1 MLYQIRWFD
10 IHKQYLDLIEE
21 GEDFS
26 MLVLLPSAIISPM
39 MHGIWP
45 HLPGH
50 IHCAAYVAVINW
62 NSKRPQGLLKI
73 AI

>member
-1 MLYQIRWFD
+1 MLYQVRWFD
-10 IHKQYLDLIEE
+10 LHKQYLDLIEE

-39 MHGIWP
+39 MHDIWR

-50 IHCAAYVAVINW
+50 IHCVAYVTVI
-62 NSKRPQGLLKI
+62 K
-73 AI
+73 